1 MMLFKGAVGLAAVV
15 HVLFFWLEAVRWRR
29 PQVHRKVFRVE
40 TQELADRLAPFML
53 NQGVYNLMLAVG
65 AGLGAA
71 LATSPEWGG
80 TAVAIGG
87 FSAACMVGAALTLL
101 LSAPNMLRGVVLQG
115 GPPAVALVGLWLA
128 LG

>member
-1 MMLFKGAVGLAAVV
+1 
-15 HVLFFWLEAVRWRR
+15 
-29 PQVHRKVFRVE
+29 
-40 TQELADRLAPFML
+40 ML

-80 TAVAIGG
+80 AARAIGG

-101 LSAPNMLRGVVLQG
+101 ASAPQMFRGALIQG
-115 GPPAVALVGLWLA
+115 VAPAAALVGLWL
-128 LG
+128 G